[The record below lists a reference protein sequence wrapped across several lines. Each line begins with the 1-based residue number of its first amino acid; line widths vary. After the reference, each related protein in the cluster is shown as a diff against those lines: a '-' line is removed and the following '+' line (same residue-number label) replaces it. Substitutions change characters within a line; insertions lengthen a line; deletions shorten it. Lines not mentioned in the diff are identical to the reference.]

1 MYRLPVPPDFNAWRE
16 AARDALRQGYTPE
29 QIDLQDT
36 TQPSALDLLTI
47 DEAPASA
54 PMPQPHVPKAFLEA
68 AKLAA
73 VHRDPQRWN
82 LLYRLLYRL
91 QTNRDLLKVEVDD
104 DVAELKRMEAQIRRD
119 LHKMHAFV
127 RFRKVSDSSAAAAPL
142 DGGADPDHFIAWYR
156 PDHRI
161 LPLAAPFF
169 AERFA
174 PMRWTILSPDES
186 VSWDPEAE
194 QLTWSAGTGK
204 EAAPQE
210 DELEDLWRSY
220 YGSIFNPARLNP
232 EAMRS
237 EMPVRY
243 WQHLPEVT
251 LLPEL
256 LQRAEGRVNAMVT
269 RQATQ
274 PTAAPFVPPEHTIPV
289 LRAAMPGCEG
299 CDLYKHATQVVP
311 GAGSLDA
318 ALMLVGEQPGDQE
331 DRQGAPF
338 VGPAGGVLRKA
349 LDEVGIPHDEVF
361 MTNAVKHF
369 KFVQRGRLRLH
380 QNPRMSEITAC
391 KPWLSA
397 EIDAIKP
404 RVILCLGAS
413 AAKSLLGG
421 TFALMKERGTIK
433 QTPFAERVMAT
444 VHPSAVLRAG
454 DDQGRDLLYN
464 FLRDDL
470 ALAYM
475 TARQAA

>member
-1 MYRLPVPPDFNAWRE
+1 MLRVPIPPDFEAWRE
-16 AARDALRQGYTPE
+16 AARDALRRGYAPE
-29 QIDLQDT
+29 QIDLQDA
-36 TQPSALDLLTI
+36 TQPSALDLLTL
-47 DEAPASA
+47 EEPPAAS
-54 PMPQPHVPKAFLEA
+54 PILNPHVPKAFLDA
-68 AKLAA
+68 AQLAA

-82 LLYRLLYRL
+82 LLYRLLFRL
-91 QTNRDLLKVEVDD
+91 QSNRDLLRVEVDD
-104 DVAELKRMEAQIRRD
+104 DVAALKRLEAQIRRD

-127 RFRKVSDSSAAAAPL
+127 RFRKVDEPGP
-142 DGGADPDHFIAWYR
+142 DGTNQEHFIAWYR

-161 LPLAAPFF
+161 VHLAAPFF

-174 PMRWTILSPDES
+174 PMRWTILTPDES
-186 VSWDPEAE
+186 VSWDPAAK
-194 QLTWSAGTGK
+194 QLTWHAGTGK
-204 EAAPQE
+204 EAAPGE
-210 DELEDLWRSY
+210 DELETLWKSY

-243 WQHLPEVT
+243 WQHLPEVA
-251 LLPEL
+251 LLAEL
-256 LQRAEGRVNAMVT
+256 MQRAESRVSAMVT
-269 RQATQ
+269 RQSKQ
-274 PTAAPFVPPEHTIPV
+274 PTAAPFVPAEHRLPV
-289 LRAAMPGCEG
+289 LQAAMPSCEG

-311 GAGSLDA
+311 GAGNAAA

-349 LDEVGIPHDEVF
+349 LDEIGIPHEEVF

-391 KPWLSA
+391 KPWLAA
-397 EIDAIKP
+397 EIDAVQP

-421 TFALMKERGTIK
+421 TFALMRERGVIK
-433 QTPFAERVMAT
+433 QTAFAERVMAT

-454 DDQGRDLLYN
+454 DEQGRELLYK

-470 ALAYM
+470 ALAYL